1 MLRLWSNI
9 EFNSVIKHIN
19 RKIRRKDSKDHF
31 IYNSDFTPV
40 YSHPLPS
47 HILRKNPYFD
57 GRVQIKNSLYEK
69 LGVDNFAA
77 FVAVSAGSRFCSW
90 RATYFQRKKAIKAF
104 EAISQ
109 TFFNFL
115 NSQNSQISF
124 LLLTGT
130 IVCSKACSSCLSR
143 A

>member
-69 LGVDNFAA
+69 LGVDLQHLLQCQLE
-77 FVAVSAGSRFCSW
+77 VVPVPGE
-90 RATYFQRKKAIKAF
+90 QL
-104 EAISQ
+104 ISKEKR
-109 TFFNFL
+109 
-115 NSQNSQISF
+115 
-124 LLLTGT
+124 LLKHLKQSHKPFS
-130 IVCSKACSSCLSR
+130 IF
-143 A
+143 